1 MQFENVQDE
10 QNYLAFIK
18 LFPQYQHTISF
29 CTNKSEKR
37 AYVARRK
44 SKRREWVLQQATPR
58 GCQSAVNSRYKAIHK
73 RGLTVDHIVPLYG
86 CNEAGDHVVC
96 GLNVAWNLRGETE
109 KNNVKKGNLFVDNK
123 DSLAIIV
130 SVVNKQLR
138 EKTF

>member
-1 MQFENVQDE
+1 MQFETVQEE

-18 LFPQYQHTISF
+18 LFPQYQHTIDF
-29 CTNKSEKR
+29 CKNKSEKR

-44 SKRREWVLQQATPR
+44 SMRRSWALKQATPK
-58 GCQSAVNSRYKAIHK
+58 GCQSGVNSRYKAIHR

-96 GLNVAWNLRGETE
+96 GLNVAWNLKGETS
-109 KNNVKKGNLFVDNK
+109 KNNCKKGNLFVDSAE
-123 DSLAIIV
+123 SLAIIPA
-130 SVVNKQLR
+130 VVNKQLR